1 MDELEVSPENSRL
14 VYLIYN
20 LFVYIYYINIYI
32 YIIFFKMKE
41 YVGNSRDIYQNRKKH
56 KNKMALET
64 K

>member
-41 YVGNSRDIYQNRKKH
+41 YVGNSRDYIKTEKSTRTRW
-56 KNKMALET
+56 L
-64 K
+64 